1 MRLIRFAAPL
11 ILVAAVAACSGST
24 GASPSGGA
32 TTAPTTAPSVEPSME
47 QSASPSASA
56 MTSPSAS
63 ASASGTAAIEIIA
76 TDYAFSD
83 PGADLTAPVSFTLRN
98 DGAEL
103 HELVVVRRNDGVTTS
118 WEELLALPEDQAFA
132 QVQFLGQTMA
142 EPGQTA
148 TTTLTATEPGE
159 YLMVC
164 FIPQGTTAMPSI
176 DPAASGPPEGL
187 GDGPPH
193 FTLGMMR
200 EFTIAQ

>member
-1 MRLIRFAAPL
+1 MLLMRLIRFAAPL
-11 ILVAAVAACSGST
+11 FLVAAVAACSGST

-32 TTAPTTAPSVEPSME
+32 TTAPTTAPSVEPSMDA
-47 QSASPSASA
+47 SASPSASD
-56 MTSPSAS
+56 MMSP
-63 ASASGTAAIEIIA
+63 SASGTAAIEIVG

-83 PGADLTAPVSFTLRN
+83 PGANLTAPASFTLRN

-103 HELVVVRRNDGVTTS
+103 HELVIVRRNDGVTTS
-118 WEELLALPEDQAFA
+118 WEELLALPEDEAFA

-164 FIPQGTTAMPSI
+164 FIPQGTTTMPSI

-193 FTLGMMR
+193 FTLGMLR